1 MTPEQAQELLDKAT
15 PGPWWVET
23 ESPCECCTY
32 VAAPAAAVCTPDME
46 DAPLIAAAPELAEI
60 VAGLRY
66 EYAVQLKHGDGWIT
80 SRHHTPTVE
89 VAKEVAAR
97 YKRSETRIVRHLATD
112 WEVVE

>member
-1 MTPEQAQELLDKAT
+1 MTPEEAKEWLKKDDDYQFDDEVSCDALAT
-15 PGPWWVET
+15 
-23 ESPCECCTY
+23 
-32 VAAPAAAVCTPDME
+32 
-46 DAPLIAAAPELAEI
+46 IAN
-60 VAGLRY
+60 LRY

-112 WEVVE
+112 WEVTS